1 VPCIAL
7 LVNSEKCDSAHVAH
21 IGGKD
26 FFVFKTR
33 FADGFAF
40 ETANTAGGRMLPA
53 NPTNPTFRF
62 PAVRIP
68 SDLYRVHERIRK
80 GFEAEHE
87 PVVSNSDDEIAEFI
101 SRAEVVRAYMM
112 SRDYRLTSDNIY
124 VFTAWG
130 AMWHAVLLTW
140 PIKPR
145 REWMFGRKA
154 FRKLKELG
162 FRFDPASRRVLGP

>member
-1 VPCIAL
+1 MRSDWIREINELGFSLAGYLRKDRKNVPCIAL
-7 LVNSEKCDSAHVAH
+7 LVNSEKRDSAHVAH

-68 SDLYRVHERIRK
+68 SDLYRVHQRIRK
-80 GFEAEHE
+80 GSEGN
-87 PVVSNSDDEIAEFI
+87 VS
-101 SRAEVVRAYMM
+101 
-112 SRDYRLTSDNIY
+112 DYRQ
-124 VFTAWG
+124 
-130 AMWHAVLLTW
+130 
-140 PIKPR
+140 
-145 REWMFGRKA
+145 
-154 FRKLKELG
+154 
-162 FRFDPASRRVLGP
+162 